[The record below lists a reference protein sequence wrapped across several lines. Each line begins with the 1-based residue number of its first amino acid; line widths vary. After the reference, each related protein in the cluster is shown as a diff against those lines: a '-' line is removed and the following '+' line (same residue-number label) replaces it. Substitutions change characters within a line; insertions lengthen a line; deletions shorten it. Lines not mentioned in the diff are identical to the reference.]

1 MQQRRRGPAR
11 WRWLLFATLATFAA
25 CGVAAAQQDPG
36 FPVTALELAPLEA
49 PYTGTLARVD
59 GQVAAGEEDHFTV
72 ANLSIFQPAAVHV
85 VAMDPARPVTLR
97 LGKVEW
103 KENVGG
109 GSTDAEGGFVAK
121 FRTQGDLLLSVSA
134 PNGGDYRLMV
144 WAGPEAPPPMEPILV
159 PADEADAMP
168 WWRSKLLL
176 GVLAVL
182 VVGGLG
188 WLLGRRKGRAS

>member
-1 MQQRRRGPAR
+1 MPQGRRLSTR
-11 WRWLLFATLATFAA
+11 WRWCVLAALAA
-25 CGVAAAQQDPG
+25 CGGAAAQQDPG
-36 FPVTALELAPLEA
+36 FPVTALELAPLET
-49 PYTGTLARVD
+49 PFTGTLARVD

-85 VAMDPARPVTLR
+85 VAADPARPVTLR

-109 GSTDAEGGFVAK
+109 GSTDAEGGFVTK

-134 PNGGDYRLMV
+134 PQGGDYTLMV

-159 PADEADAMP
+159 PAGAAGASP
-168 WWRSKLLL
+168 WWRNNLLL
-176 GVLAVL
+176 GALAVL
-182 VVGGLG
+182 VVGGIG